1 MPSSDDD
8 GSEQNKDDEDDS
20 DGNPT
25 DEEVNKAQE
34 EVQQHPHKKRKA
46 DKSANTVSLAQD
58 DISLLCDAIAE
69 VAKSSLKGVSKKQLQ
84 LTSELAEHV
93 NQLIEAINKVKATF
107 KAETYGVDP
116 SIP

>member
-8 GSEQNKDDEDDS
+8 GSEQNKDDDDDS

-69 VAKSSLKGVSKKQLQ
+69 VAKFSLKGVRKKQLQ

-107 KAETYGVDP
+107 KAETYGVNP

>member
-1 MPSSDDD
+1 MLSSDDD
-8 GSEQNKDDEDDS
+8 GSEQKKEDDDDS

-25 DEEVNKAQE
+25 DEEVNKTQE

-58 DISLLCDAIAE
+58 DISLLCDAIAD